1 MSKLKLSMT
10 IALYDRTWALLDG
23 SVQAAGLDLTIVPLQ
38 VGEIFWRGLHHAPEF
53 DITELSLSGYLITLE
68 RKPPTYIAIPVFPSR
83 TFRHSSIYINTG
95 SGIREPQ
102 DLAGKRVGIPEY
114 SMTAAV
120 WIRGM
125 LQDVYGV
132 DLKTLHYVRGGETG
146 YKGDERVE
154 LNLPPEIRIESAPEG
169 KTISAMLAAGEI
181 DAIFSPFPPA
191 CFVAA
196 HPKVGRLF
204 PDWEPVEREYYRQT
218 RLFPT
223 MHTVAIRREIYEQN
237 RWIATSLHMALEEAK
252 ARCYQALVDDPIM
265 PYSTPWFVPHAL
277 EQWRFFGTDPYAYGV
292 EPNRHLLETLTRYSV
307 EQGLTHRKFSV
318 DEIFAPE
325 MYDLYA
331 GVSGGQVPSPTLRA
345 VLRQS

>member
-10 IALYDRTWALLDG
+10 CALYDRTWALLDG
-23 SVQAAGLDLTIVPLQ
+23 SVQAQGLDLTIVPLQ
-38 VGEIFWRGLHHAPEF
+38 VGEIFWRQLHHAPEF
-53 DITELSLSGYLITLE
+53 DICELSLSGYLITRE

-95 SGIREPQ
+95 SGIRKPG
-102 DLAGKRVGIPEY
+102 DMAGKRVGIPEY

-132 DLKTLHYVRGGETG
+132 DLKTLRYVRGGETG

-154 LNLPPEIRIESAPEG
+154 LDLPPEIRIESCPEG
-169 KTISAMLAAGEI
+169 KTISNMLAEGEI

-191 CFVAA
+191 CFVAG
-196 HPKVGRLF
+196 HPKVARLF
-204 PDWEPVEREYYRQT
+204 PDWEAAEREYYTKT
-218 RLFPT
+218 RLFPV

-237 RWIATSLHMALEEAK
+237 RWIATSLFTAFEEAK
-252 ARCYQALVDDPIM
+252 ARCYQALVDDPGM
-265 PYSTPWFVPHAL
+265 PYSIPWFVPHAL

-292 EPNRHLLETLTRYSV
+292 EPNRHLLETVTRYSI
-307 EQGLTHRKFSV
+307 EQGLTHEKASV

-331 GVSGGQVPSPTLRA
+331 AANVGQIPSRTLRG
-345 VLRQS
+345 VLPPP

>member
-1 MSKLKLSMT
+1 MNKLKLSMT

-23 SVQAAGLDLTIVPLQ
+23 SVQAAGLDLNIVPLQ

-68 RKPPTYIAIPVFPSR
+68 RKPPTYIAISVFPSR

-95 SGIREPQ
+95 SGIRKPQ

-154 LNLPPEIRIESAPEG
+154 LNLPPDIRIGSAPEG

-196 HPKVGRLF
+196 HPKVARLF

-237 RWIATSLHMALEEAK
+237 RWIATSLYMAFQEAK
-252 ARCYQALVDDPIM
+252 ARCYQALVDDPTM

-331 GVSGGQVPSPTLRA
+331 GASGGQVPSPTLRA